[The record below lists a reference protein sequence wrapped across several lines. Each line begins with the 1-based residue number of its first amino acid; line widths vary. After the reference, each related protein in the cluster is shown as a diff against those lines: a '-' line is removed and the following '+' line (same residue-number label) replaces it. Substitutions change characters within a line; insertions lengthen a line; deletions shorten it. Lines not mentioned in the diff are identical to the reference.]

1 VRRVQ
6 AILLL
11 VAFSFPLISLPLLA
25 FRAEAKLPACC
36 RRDGKHKCS
45 MKSMPGNG
53 LTLKGQSKC
62 PLYPSGKASLAVA
75 KLGVAVP
82 AVAVEAPLVDFA
94 APAAQTEARYRV
106 SYSRTSQK
114 RGPPSLS

>member
-11 VAFSFPLISLPLLA
+11 VAFSFPLISLPLVSL
-25 FRAEAKLPACC
+25 RAEAKLPACC

-45 MKSMPGNG
+45 MKSMAGAG
-53 LTLKGQSKC
+53 LTLKAQSNC
-62 PLYPSGKASLAVA
+62 PLYPSGKASPAVT
-75 KLGVAVP
+75 KFGVASP
-82 AVAVEAPLVDFA
+82 AVAMAAPLVDFI
-94 APAAQTEARYRV
+94 APVAQTEARYRV
-106 SYSRTSQK
+106 SYSRAGQK